1 MGLLRRLTS
10 RNDNLRER
18 GNLKLCQKN
27 RPLDTLEKGGKDML
41 VRGIRGATTAES
53 NTKEEII
60 KKTKELLITLQKENN
75 FKIED
80 IVSIFFSATP
90 DLNAAFPARA
100 ARELGWNRVPLFDM
114 QEIDVPGS
122 LPRCIRVLIQ
132 INCQKSQTEINHCYL
147 RGAKI
152 LRKDLVKET
161 SDQKEGEFK

>member
-1 MGLLRRLTS
+1 MC
-10 RNDNLRER
+10 RER
-18 GNLKLCQKN
+18 GNIKLCQKN

-60 KKTKELLITLQKENN
+60 KKTKELLITLQRENN

-80 IVSIFFSATP
+80 IVSVFFSATP

-100 ARELGWNRVPLFDM
+100 ARELGWDRAPLFDM
-114 QEIDVPGS
+114 KEIDVPGS
-122 LPRCIRVLIQ
+122 LPRCIRILVQ
-132 INCQKSQTEINHCYL
+132 INCQKSLQEMKHCFL
-147 RGAKI
+147 RGAEI

-161 SDQKEGEFK
+161 LNLKESESK